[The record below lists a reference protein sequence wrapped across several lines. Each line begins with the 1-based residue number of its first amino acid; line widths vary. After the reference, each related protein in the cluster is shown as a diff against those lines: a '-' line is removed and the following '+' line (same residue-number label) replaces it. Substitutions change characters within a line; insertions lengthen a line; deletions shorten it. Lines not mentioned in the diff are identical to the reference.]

1 MAFSFFKRNK
11 TVALK
16 NQVEFCMTNL
26 SLGAADVYDVL
37 LEREDIEITESG
49 CTSNCEI
56 CECHL
61 FAIVN
66 GELIKAENSEKL
78 LQYVVTELEENS
90 VLF

>member
-1 MAFSFFKRNK
+1 MAFSFFRRNK

-16 NQVEFCMTNL
+16 NQVEFCITNL

-66 GELIKAENSEKL
+66 GELIKAENADKL
-78 LQYVVTELEENS
+78 LQYVENELEENS
-90 VLF
+90 VQF